1 MLNVKRGSSTYTD
14 SHQAALEVVKEI
26 HQDNPQIVLFFA
38 SSIYNF
44 QTVHDVFRSHF
55 KNTIVAGCTSQ
66 GEITTQ
72 LGYGEHSLSALSISS
87 DDFQIAPVLCK
98 NVSKQSMLYKNT
110 IVKAMQSIDLNPSD
124 PRLSKK
130 GFALALIDGLTASE
144 EKVMMM
150 MDYLL
155 EGNAFNLIG
164 GSAGTL
170 DKVGSSYISLNDE
183 IETDAALLIFIRTNK
198 PFMIYK
204 ENIYEPT
211 GDTYLVT
218 HANLRNRTI
227 YEINNRPATEV
238 FAGALNTSSNLLDSN
253 LFASNPIARLNNN
266 ELFIASPF
274 AVQKDG
280 SIQFYSQ
287 IPNGTPI
294 RFMKKMDASL
304 VARQTANQISSTLA
318 RPKLILGFNCIL
330 RHLQFKNEK
339 SSKQLFDILDHVAP
353 FFGFTT
359 LGEQYGTEHIN
370 QTLTLLALG
379 E

>member
-1 MLNVKRGSSTYTD
+1 MLNVKRGSSTHTD
-14 SHQAALEVVKEI
+14 SYKAALEVVEEI
-26 HQDNPQIVLFFA
+26 NQNNPQIVLFFV

-44 QTVHDVFRSHF
+44 QTVHDVFRNHF

-87 DDFQIAPVLCK
+87 DDLQIAPVLCK

-155 EGNAFNLIG
+155 EGNSFNLIG

-170 DKVGSSYISLNDE
+170 DEVGSSYISLNDE
-183 IETDAALLIFIRTNK
+183 IVSDAALLIFIRTNK

-238 FAGALNTSSNLLDSN
+238 FAQALNTSPNMLDTN
-253 LFASNPIARLNNN
+253 LFASNPIGRLNNN

-287 IPNGTPI
+287 ISNGTPI
-294 RFMKKMDASL
+294 HFMRKMDASL
-304 VARQTANQISSTLA
+304 VAKQTAKQISSTLT

-353 FFGFTT
+353 FCGFTT

>member
-1 MLNVKRGSSTYTD
+1 MLNVKRGSSTHTD
-14 SHQAALEVVKEI
+14 SYKAALEVVEEI
-26 HQDNPQIVLFFA
+26 NQNNPQIVLFFV

-44 QTVHDVFRSHF
+44 QTVHDVFRNHF

-87 DDFQIAPVLCK
+87 DDLQIAPVLCK

-155 EGNAFNLIG
+155 EGNSFNLIG

-170 DKVGSSYISLNDE
+170 DEVGSSYISLDDE
-183 IETDAALLIFIRTNK
+183 IVSDAALLIFIRTNK

-238 FAGALNTSSNLLDSN
+238 FAEALNTSSNLLDTN
-253 LFASNPIARLNNN
+253 IFASNPIGRLNHN

-274 AVQKDG
+274 SVQKDG

-287 IPNGTPI
+287 ISNGTPI

-304 VARQTANQISSTLA
+304 VARQTAKQISSTLT

-330 RHLQFKNEK
+330 SIYSLRMKKVVNSFLIF
-339 SSKQLFDILDHVAP
+339 
-353 FFGFTT
+353 
-359 LGEQYGTEHIN
+359 
-370 QTLTLLALG
+370 
-379 E
+379 

>member
-1 MLNVKRGSSTYTD
+1 MLNVKRGSSTHTD
-14 SHQAALEVVKEI
+14 SYKAALEVVEEI
-26 HQDNPQIVLFFA
+26 NQNNPQIVLFFV

-44 QTVHDVFRSHF
+44 QTVHDVFRNHF

-87 DDFQIAPVLCK
+87 DDLQIAPVLCK

-155 EGNAFNLIG
+155 EGNSFNLIG

-170 DKVGSSYISLNDE
+170 DEVGSSYISLNDE
-183 IETDAALLIFIRTNK
+183 IVSDAALLIFIRTNK

-238 FAGALNTSSNLLDSN
+238 FAQALNTSPNMLDTN
-253 LFASNPIARLNNN
+253 LFASNPIGRLNHN

-287 IPNGTPI
+287 ISNGTPI
-294 RFMKKMDASL
+294 HFMRKMDASL
-304 VARQTANQISSTLA
+304 VAKQTAKQISSTLT

-353 FFGFTT
+353 FCGFTT

>member
-1 MLNVKRGSSTYTD
+1 MLNVKRGSSTHTD
-14 SHQAALEVVKEI
+14 SYKAALEVVEEI
-26 HQDNPQIVLFFA
+26 NQNNPQIVLFFV

-44 QTVHDVFRSHF
+44 QTVHDVFRNHF

-87 DDFQIAPVLCK
+87 DDLQIAPVLCK

-155 EGNAFNLIG
+155 KGNSFNLIG

-170 DKVGSSYISLNDE
+170 DEVGSSYISLNDE
-183 IETDAALLIFIRTNK
+183 IVSDAALLIFIRTNK

-238 FAGALNTSSNLLDSN
+238 FAQALNTSPNMLDTN
-253 LFASNPIARLNNN
+253 LFASNPIGRLNNN

-287 IPNGTPI
+287 ISNGTPI
-294 RFMKKMDASL
+294 HFMRKMDASL
-304 VARQTANQISSTLA
+304 VAKQTAKQISSTLT

-353 FFGFTT
+353 FCGFTT

>member
-1 MLNVKRGSSTYTD
+1 MLNVKRGSSTHTD
-14 SHQAALEVVKEI
+14 SYKAALEVVEEI
-26 HQDNPQIVLFFA
+26 NQNNPQIVLFFV

-44 QTVHDVFRSHF
+44 QTVHDVFRNHF

-87 DDFQIAPVLCK
+87 DDLQIAPVLCK

-110 IVKAMQSIDLNPSD
+110 IVKAMQSINLNPSD

-155 EGNAFNLIG
+155 EGNSFNLIG

-170 DKVGSSYISLNDE
+170 DEVGSSYISLNDE
-183 IETDAALLIFIRTNK
+183 IVSDAALLIFIRTNK

-238 FAGALNTSSNLLDSN
+238 FAQALNTSPNMLDTN
-253 LFASNPIARLNNN
+253 LFASNPIGRLNNN

-287 IPNGTPI
+287 ISNGTPI
-294 RFMKKMDASL
+294 HFMRKMDASL
-304 VARQTANQISSTLA
+304 VAKQTAKQISSTLT

-353 FFGFTT
+353 FCGFTT